1 MRRDEL
7 KAQLMAAAEQA
18 IEAML
23 AKKTEPEQI
32 HLSEIE
38 RLALEARGTI
48 GKALVEGLV
57 QESGTTRREAERRCP
72 DCGEGMVHRG
82 RRSRRV
88 VTEAGEVRVERDYYC
103 CARCGQH
110 LFPPG

>member
-1 MRRDEL
+1 MSRDEL

-23 AKKTEPEQI
+23 ARKTAPEQI

-38 RLALEARGTI
+38 RLAMETRGAI
-48 GKALVEGLV
+48 GAALVGGLV
-57 QESGTTRREAERRCP
+57 QESEATRREAERRCP
-72 DCGEGMVHRG
+72 DCGEVMVQRG
-82 RRSRRV
+82 RRARRV
-88 VTEAGEVRVERDYYC
+88 VTEAGEVVVERDYC
-103 CARCGQH
+103 FCTRCGQH

>member
-1 MRRDEL
+1 M

-23 AKKTEPEQI
+23 ARKTAPEQI

-38 RLALEARGTI
+38 RLAMETRGAI
-48 GKALVEGLV
+48 GAALVEGLV
-57 QESGTTRREAERRCP
+57 QESEATRREVDRRCP
-72 DCGEGMVHRG
+72 DCEAALVQRG
-82 RRSRRV
+82 RRARRV
-88 VTEAGEVRVERDYYC
+88 VTEAGEVAVERDYYL